1 MALLNYQS
9 SRNRIEVNS
18 FNVLRNDTSFTKTH
32 SEIRSVMTVS
42 WNWIR
47 DAIRPMVRAEEGT
60 SVVTYGTS
68 PGSAWVE
75 LVANL

>member
-42 WNWIR
+42 
-47 DAIRPMVRAEEGT
+47 
-60 SVVTYGTS
+60 
-68 PGSAWVE
+68 
-75 LVANL
+75 